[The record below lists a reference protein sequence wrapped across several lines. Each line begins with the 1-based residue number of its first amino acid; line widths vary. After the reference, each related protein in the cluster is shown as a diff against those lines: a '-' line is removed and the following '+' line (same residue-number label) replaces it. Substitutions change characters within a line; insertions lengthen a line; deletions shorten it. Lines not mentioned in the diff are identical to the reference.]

1 MKHMMRKNLLD
12 VADLTV
18 SFSVS
23 SGRVVGAR
31 DISLNIRQGETLGIV
46 GESGSGKSVT
56 AYAIMGLLARN
67 GRIDAGKVQ
76 FDGRDI
82 LNDRQALRQI
92 RGREVAFIFQNP
104 RAALNPVRTVGDQ
117 IADVLAIS
125 RNPPKSRAETRK
137 HVVELL
143 DAVRIVRP
151 EERSRAFAHEL
162 SGGMCQRVMIAMALA
177 AEPRLLIADE
187 PTTGLDVT
195 TQKVI
200 MDMLRD
206 LAASR
211 GLATILITHD
221 LGLAAEYCERLT
233 VMSKGTI
240 VEQGATADVL
250 YRPAA
255 PYTERLVAATPRI
268 DKKLIELLPQDD
280 RTPFAASG
288 PASKVAITQNET
300 DPIPCLTVRSLE
312 KSFGRGVPWWSRLFS
327 SLSRQ
332 SGTPK
337 KEDDGLIHAVRGVS
351 FELQK
356 GDAIGIVGESGSG
369 KTTTSRMIARL
380 LDQSAGDIR
389 YFGEDIGSQSI
400 QAFVSSP
407 LRRRIQVVFQDP
419 LGSLNPRFT
428 AYDSIKN
435 QLQSCARHADPAQ
448 LSVHDAHS
456 QIIEAARLAGLAP
469 DLLKRFPHQL
479 SGGQQARVGIA
490 RALVVRPELLIL
502 DEPTSALDVS
512 VQALVLNQLAELRRH
527 LNLTIVFVSHDLNV
541 VRLVCDRVIVMRHG
555 EVVESGNTSDIF
567 DHPKHA
573 YTRELLEANPH
584 LPASVTS

>member
-1 MKHMMRKNLLD
+1 MKHTMRKNLLD
-12 VADLTV
+12 VAGLTV

-23 SGRVVGAR
+23 SGCVVGAR
-31 DISLNIRQGETLGIV
+31 NISLSIGQGETLGIV

-56 AYAIMGLLARN
+56 AYAIMDLLARN
-67 GRIDAGKVQ
+67 GRIDAGEVR
-76 FDGRDI
+76 FDGCDI

-104 RAALNPVRTVGDQ
+104 RGALNPVRRVGDQ

-125 RNPPKSRAETRK
+125 RNPPKTRAETKKR
-137 HVVELL
+137 VVELL

-206 LAASR
+206 LATSR

-250 YRPAA
+250 YRPAHS
-255 PYTERLVAATPRI
+255 YTERLVAATPRI
-268 DKKLIELLPQDD
+268 DKKLIELLPQKD
-280 RTPFAASG
+280 RASFDASG
-288 PASKVAITQNET
+288 PATKAAARSECA
-300 DPIPCLTVRSLE
+300 PIPCLAVQDLE

-332 SGTPK
+332 SGTAK
-337 KEDDGLIHAVRGVS
+337 KEDDGFIHAVRGVS

-389 YFGEDIGSQSI
+389 YCGEDIGSQSI

-407 LRRRIQVVFQDP
+407 LRRKIQVVFQDP

-512 VQALVLNQLAELRRH
+512 VQALVLNQLAELRRR